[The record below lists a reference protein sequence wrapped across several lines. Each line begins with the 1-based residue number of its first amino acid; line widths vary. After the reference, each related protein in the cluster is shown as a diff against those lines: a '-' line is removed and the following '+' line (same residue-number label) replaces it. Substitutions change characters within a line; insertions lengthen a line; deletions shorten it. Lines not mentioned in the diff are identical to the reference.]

1 MALKR
6 FGWGGG
12 EGVGFR
18 GLGVGFFWGV
28 FRVRGG
34 GGGSNLQIQL
44 LWSLTAV
51 MLGFRDLS
59 FAAFWS

>member
-6 FGWGGG
+6 FGWGG

-18 GLGVGFFWGV
+18 GLG
-28 FRVRGG
+28 FRVSFGG
-34 GGGSNLQIQL
+34 VWGQGEGLQIQL